1 MKEYKIALMGAGG
14 VGKTSMIKQFVENS
28 FDEMSVCITFFCTR
42 VNKYFKSCFV
52 RLLTNYFTLN

>member
-28 FDEMSVCITFFCTR
+28 FDEMSVCITFFTQE
-42 VNKYFKSCFV
+42 
-52 RLLTNYFTLN
+52 